1 MLAIN
6 YTERNPRTDCPA
18 AEFPRHPAKEIL
30 MAGSNKSGS
39 RGMRDA
45 KPCLSRRQMLTQSA
59 TLGAA
64 SALMAGCSPTKVV
77 PETLSDEN
85 LIGAS
90 GLSGERLSPERVRG
104 MKLMLEFTLKQ
115 LETLREF
122 DPDEEE
128 PLTMFR
134 L

>member
-1 MLAIN
+1 VASADIPKV
-6 YTERNPRTDCPA
+6 PRTVKKQA
-18 AEFPRHPAKEIL
+18 ALTRREL
-30 MAGSNKSGS
+30 L
-39 RGMRDA
+39 RGG
-45 KPCLSRRQMLTQSA
+45 A

-64 SALMAGCSPTKVV
+64 GALLAGCGGTKTA
-77 PETLSDEN
+77 PEPLSESN

-90 GLSGERLSPERVRG
+90 ELSGETLSPERVRD
-104 MKLMLEFTLKQ
+104 MRSLFEFNLKQ
-115 LETLREF
+115 LQVLREF

>member
-1 MLAIN
+1 MAKK
-6 YTERNPRTDCPA
+6 EKREGPP
-18 AEFPRHPAKEIL
+18 PAKTKSSL
-30 MAGSNKSGS
+30 SAKAGLT
-39 RGMRDA
+39 RRDLL
-45 KPCLSRRQMLTQSA
+45 KNGA

-64 SALMAGCSPTKVV
+64 GALLSGCSKTNAV
-77 PETLSDEN
+77 PDALSESN

-90 GLSGERLSPERVRG
+90 ELSGETLSPERIRG
-104 MKLMLEFTLKQ
+104 MRSLFEFNLKHLQ
-115 LETLREF
+115 ALREF